1 MLVRLL
7 GGYIFI
13 PFSYYIYT
21 LFAAPRY
28 RCHVPSWSL
37 ANGHYLFELVPYIF
51 VGTSFFL
58 LFRTARYALLHSSE
72 LLINIMTIGLAFW
85 FSVFTFAVGY
95 YQFGLME
102 QPDIYPFLVDLFA
115 KAQISDERLRIMGV
129 EFSNVGS
136 SAQAS
141 YAITRDIIDYVLYA
155 MSAPLGDDKITGVVL
170 CPAATFLRVTQD
182 LSNVAFG
189 LLSVIV
195 LVRFEPP
202 AKSETSVR

>member
-1 MLVRLL
+1 MLVRLI
-7 GGYIFI
+7 GGYIMI
-13 PFSYYIYT
+13 PLSYYIYT

-37 ANGHYLFELVPYIF
+37 SNGHYIFELVPYIF
-51 VGTSFFL
+51 VLTSFFL

-72 LLINIMTIGLAFW
+72 LLINIMTIILAFE

-102 QPDIYPFLVDLFA
+102 QPDIFPFLVDLFA
-115 KAQISDERLRIMGV
+115 TGEITDERLQIVGV
-129 EFSNVGS
+129 EFAKVGS
-136 SAQAS
+136 SAQAT
-141 YAITRDIIDYVLYA
+141 YPITRSIVDYVLYA

-170 CPAATFLRVTQD
+170 CPAATFLRVMQD

-202 AKSETSVR
+202 SKSEAGIG